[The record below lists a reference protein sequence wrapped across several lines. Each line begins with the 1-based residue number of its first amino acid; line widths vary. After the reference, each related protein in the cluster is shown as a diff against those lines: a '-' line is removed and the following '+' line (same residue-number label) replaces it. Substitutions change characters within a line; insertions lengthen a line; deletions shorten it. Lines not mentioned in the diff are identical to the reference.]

1 MRNLFAVP
9 WLTLSYRTVVT
20 ILAAVISVFSIFGL
34 LKINSGIKTPAKEM
48 LTGSIQRSYG
58 VLKPASSDPMA
69 AFIAPASTHSRTA
82 AKADMSPNVGYCGRV
97 LAGFQTEQI

>member
-34 LKINSGIKTPAKEM
+34 LKINSGMTPAKEM

-69 AFIAPASTHSRTA
+69 AFIAPLRLTQAHSRC
-82 AKADMSPNVGYCGRV
+82 KAR
-97 LAGFQTEQI
+97 

>member
-48 LTGSIQRSYG
+48 LTGSIQRSHG

-69 AFIAPASTHSRTA
+69 AFIAPASTHS
-82 AKADMSPNVGYCGRV
+82 SPQPVQSKMMDRSAV
-97 LAGFQTEQI
+97 PLPRPRPKRI

>member
-34 LKINSGIKTPAKEM
+34 LKINSRIKTPAKEM
-48 LTGSIQRSYG
+48 LTGSIQRSHG

-69 AFIAPASTHSRTA
+69 AFHRSRFDSLKPTA
-82 AKADMSPNVGYCGRV
+82 GAKHDDG
-97 LAGFQTEQI
+97 

>member
-34 LKINSGIKTPAKEM
+34 LKINSGKDA
-48 LTGSIQRSYG
+48 R
-58 VLKPASSDPMA
+58 
-69 AFIAPASTHSRTA
+69 
-82 AKADMSPNVGYCGRV
+82 
-97 LAGFQTEQI
+97 